1 VIHGSTA
8 RAAALLAFAA
18 TIHPLAALAQGPAPL
33 PAKRGVELSGRV
45 QEVYSTASVDSLPD
59 GEWSLRRVRLSAR
72 FRLNRFI
79 SGRVQP
85 DYSGGEF
92 AFKDA
97 YLQFEAG
104 PALRVLVGQSHRPF
118 NPVARANE
126 ARVPMVEKTAK
137 IRGVKARDA
146 EDLVTSLGYANRDT
160 GVQLLGALPVPHFP
174 LQYEL
179 AAVRGPLDTSAPGLH
194 PFQLGARLSATVAPE
209 LRVGAAWSR
218 RDFAPTTGGAA
229 GEIRPGS
236 AYVADAEYGNYNG
249 GPHLIAEAMTG
260 EMDPFLDRHF
270 DALQGFASYRFNPR
284 RRFLSGVEPGLR
296 ASSSRVVGG
305 AGEGGV
311 LVTPAVSAYLRGDSR
326 VTLNYSV
333 WRPQSRAAEQH
344 DWKVLFQMAF

>member
-1 VIHGSTA
+1 MIHRSTA

-18 TIHPLAALAQGPAPL
+18 ALHPLAARAQGPAPL

-45 QEVYSTASVDSLPD
+45 QEVYNTTSVDSLPD
-59 GEWSLRRVRLSAR
+59 GEWTLRRIRLSAR
-72 FRLNRFI
+72 FRLNRFV

-97 YLQFEAG
+97 YLQFEAS

-160 GVQLLGALPVPHFP
+160 GVQLLGALPVPLFP

-179 AAVRGPLDTSAPGLH
+179 AAVRGPLDTSAPGIH
-194 PFQLGARLSATVAPE
+194 PFQLGARLSASVAPG

-218 RDFAPTTGGAA
+218 RDFAPAEGAA
-229 GEIRPGS
+229 GAIRPGD
-236 AYVADAEYGNYNG
+236 AYVADAEYGNYDR

-260 EMDPFLDRHF
+260 EIDPFLDRHF
-270 DALQGFASYRFNPR
+270 DALQGMASYRFNP

-305 AGEGGV
+305 AAEGG
-311 LVTPAVSAYLRGDSR
+311 LLLTPALSAYLRGDSR
-326 VTLNYSV
+326 VTLNYSL
-333 WRPQSRAAEQH
+333 WRPQSRAAERH
-344 DWKVLFQMAF
+344 DWKLLFQMAF